1 MFEGLIKHV
10 NSQKAEA
17 DDLRSQL
24 NAASEALAE
33 SNSAATSQLERV
45 IVEEREQAATDREN
59 LLRQITTL
67 VMSQG
72 ERQDARV
79 EAKVNAVK
87 ESIKSSETT
96 FEASRSTY
104 NQNMD
109 AWNEKEQK
117 LVEEVHLSRES
128 LKTKL
133 KEDWIVRILLDVV
146 ETLLTY
152 IDRQQAQCIHP
163 IDNKVCPRRDHPYC
177 RRADEGHCNPHGS
190 SGRLCQPRTNTECR
204 AS

>member
-1 MFEGLIKHV
+1 MFEDLVKHV

-17 DDLRSQL
+17 DELRNQL
-24 NAASEALAE
+24 NAASEALVE

-72 ERQDARV
+72 ERQDARI
-79 EAKVNAVK
+79 EAKVNAVR
-87 ESIKSSETT
+87 ESIKSSEST

-133 KEDWIVRILLDVV
+133 KEDWIVRILLDVIG
-146 ETLLTY
+146 TLLTY
-152 IDRQQAQCIHP
+152 IDCQQAQCIYP
-163 IDNKVCPRRDHPYC
+163 IDNKICPRGDYPYC
-177 RRADEGHCNPHGS
+177 GRADEGYRHPHGS
-190 SGRLCQPRTNTECR
+190 PGRLR
-204 AS
+204 

>member
-1 MFEGLIKHV
+1 MI
-10 NSQKAEA
+10 
-17 DDLRSQL
+17 
-24 NAASEALAE
+24 E

-87 ESIKSSETT
+87 ESIRSSEST

-133 KEDWIVRILLDVV
+133 KEDWIVRILLDVI
-146 ETLLTY
+146 EALLTY
-152 IDRQQAQCIHP
+152 IDC
-163 IDNKVCPRRDHPYC
+163 
-177 RRADEGHCNPHGS
+177 
-190 SGRLCQPRTNTECR
+190 
-204 AS
+204 